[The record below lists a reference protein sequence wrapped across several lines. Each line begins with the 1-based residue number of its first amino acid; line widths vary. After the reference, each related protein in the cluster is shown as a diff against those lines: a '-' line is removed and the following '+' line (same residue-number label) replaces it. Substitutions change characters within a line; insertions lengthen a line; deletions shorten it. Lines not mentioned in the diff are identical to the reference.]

1 MPFTRREE
9 GRMQVIEEVC
19 LSPRRGSRHKLTDSV
34 TPRSSGV
41 LPAGKPVV
49 ARKAGIAVPISQT
62 RKLSP
67 NEVNRHLYFLFE
79 LLNDCAFIRG
89 QDENTFE
96 N

>member
-1 MPFTRREE
+1 MKSEQICGLGNRVGFLYLGLGP
-9 GRMQVIEEVC
+9 
-19 LSPRRGSRHKLTDSV
+19 
-34 TPRSSGV
+34 
-41 LPAGKPVV
+41 
-49 ARKAGIAVPISQT
+49 